1 MVIIITGA
9 SKGIGF
15 TLAQTLA
22 KKDMSFTGLADR
34 LQIASILK
42 DFLLMLQIK
51 NKLIRQF
58 LLLLKKKEE
67 LMY

>member
-15 TLAQTLA
+15 TLAETLA

-58 LLLLKKKEE
+58 LLLLKRRKN
-67 LMY
+67 

>member
-15 TLAQTLA
+15 TLAETLA